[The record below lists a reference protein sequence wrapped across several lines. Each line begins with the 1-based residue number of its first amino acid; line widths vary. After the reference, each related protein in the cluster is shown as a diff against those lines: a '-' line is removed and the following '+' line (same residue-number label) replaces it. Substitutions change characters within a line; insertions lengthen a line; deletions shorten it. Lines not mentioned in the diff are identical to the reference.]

1 MTATDPDAGQTL
13 SYSISGGADAS
24 KFTIGSTTGALSF
37 ITAPNFE
44 LPTDPGGNN
53 VYDLTVQV
61 SDGHGGLDTQAIA
74 VTVSDVVENGVNH
87 APVVTQSGQPL
98 AHGVTSVAAS
108 SLFQV
113 SDADNDQIVKY
124 RFWDGTTDPSSGHFE
139 LNGVVQPQTGSAIEI
154 TAAQLAG
161 LTYKPGTVA
170 DDLWFR
176 ANDGQTWSDWT
187 HFTENPPPNHAPV
200 AAPSGVALA
209 HGATNVA
216 ASSLFTVGDAD
227 NDAITAYRF
236 WDGTTDPSSGHFE
249 LNGVVQ
255 PQTGSAIEITAA
267 QLAGLT
273 YKPGT
278 VADDLWFRANDGQTW
293 SDWTHFTENPPPNHA
308 PVAAPSGVALGARG
322 DQRCGFFLIHGG

>member
-1 MTATDPDAGQTL
+1 MWR
-13 SYSISGGADAS
+13 S
-24 KFTIGSTTGALSF
+24 
-37 ITAPNFE
+37 
-44 LPTDPGGNN
+44 
-53 VYDLTVQV
+53 
-61 SDGHGGLDTQAIA
+61 
-74 VTVSDVVENGVNH
+74 
-87 APVVTQSGQPL
+87 
-98 AHGVTSVAAS
+98 
-108 SLFQV
+108 
-113 SDADNDQIVKY
+113 
-124 RFWDGTTDPSSGHFE
+124 
-139 LNGVVQPQTGSAIEI
+139 
-154 TAAQLAG
+154 
-161 LTYKPGTVA
+161 
-170 DDLWFR
+170 
-176 ANDGQTWSDWT
+176 
-187 HFTENPPPNHAPV
+187 
-200 AAPSGVALA
+200 A

-308 PVAAPSGVALGARG
+308 PVVTGSNQSVPNGTEVLVSSLFGVSDTDG
-322 DQRCGFFLIHGG
+322 DQIIAYRFWDGTNNLASGHLEVNNVVQAQSPSAFEVPATQIGGVTYTAGAVPDDLWVRAFDGHTWSDWHNFLA